1 MRESADRLAANH
13 VGVVV
18 AALTP
23 GSVEIRGAG
32 RAGGDNDGTPGA
44 GTVFEVGSVTK
55 VFTALALA
63 RLGVAGTVDLDEP
76 VAALLPEGTRVPSRD
91 GQEITLRHLATHTS
105 GLPRLPKGMML
116 EALLRPWKPDPYAGC
131 TIDLLLRGLARTRL
145 GATPGRRFRYSNLGA
160 GLLGAALAH
169 RVGTD
174 YETLISREISSP
186 LDLTGTGITVDG
198 TFDGD
203 GGAGTVGSTVGG
215 TAGGGRSARLAQG
228 HTRRGRPA
236 AAWHLA
242 DMAGA
247 GGLRSTPADLVAF
260 LRAHVDD
267 GAGALAEAIRLSRR
281 TEHRISPFSWVHLGW
296 MGQRLHARQGA
307 HLQIWHSGM
316 TGGFSSFVGFDPEK
330 GVGVAVLSNTR
341 RSVDRPAFEL
351 LRTLQTA
358 HS

>member
-1 MRESADRLAANH
+1 MTDLDGLVRESAERLAAKH

-32 RAGGDNDGTPGA
+32 RAGGDNDGPPGA
-44 GTVFEVGSVTK
+44 ETVFEVGSVTK
-55 VFTALALA
+55 VFTALTLA

-76 VAALLPEGTRVPSRD
+76 VAALLPEGARVPSRD
-91 GQEITLRHLATHTS
+91 GQEITLRHLAAHTS

-169 RVGTD
+169 RAGTD

-186 LDLTGTGITVDG
+186 LDLTGTGITVE
-198 TFDGD
+198 
-203 GGAGTVGSTVGG
+203 GAVGS
-215 TAGGGRSARLAQG
+215 GRSARLAQG

-307 HLQIWHSGM
+307 HLQLWHSGM

-358 HS
+358 RS